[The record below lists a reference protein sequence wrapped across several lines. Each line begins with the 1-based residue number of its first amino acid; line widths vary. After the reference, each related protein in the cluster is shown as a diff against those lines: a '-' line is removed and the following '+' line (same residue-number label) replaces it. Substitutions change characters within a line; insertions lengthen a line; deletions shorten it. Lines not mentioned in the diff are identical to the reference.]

1 MVHCKLT
8 FDGLMSALFDHI
20 REKDREVIECVFCGP
35 EGQEAGRLVHEGA
48 SADYVAPPLR
58 ELVRAALS
66 ADAVMAVIAH
76 NHPGGTPHPSD
87 ADYAFTRR
95 LADLFAALDIR
106 LHDHLILTVRTTFSF
121 REQGLL

>member
-1 MVHCKLT
+1 MVHCKMP
-8 FDGLMSALFDHI
+8 FAGLMSALFDHL
-20 REKDREVIECVFCGP
+20 RDNDREVMECVFFGP

-48 SADYVAPPLR
+48 SPDYVAPPLR

-66 ADAVMAVIAH
+66 ADALMAVIAH

-95 LADLFAALDIR
+95 LGDVFAALDIR
-106 LHDHLILTVRTTFSF
+106 LHDHLILTARTTFSF

>member
-1 MVHCKLT
+1 MVHCKMPIA
-8 FDGLMSALFDHI
+8 GLMSALNDHH
-20 REKDREVIECVFCGP
+20 RDNDREEKECDIFGP

-48 SADYVAPPLR
+48 SPDYVAPPLR

-66 ADAVMAVIAH
+66 ADALMAVIAH

-95 LADLFAALDIR
+95 LGDVFAALDIR
-106 LHDHLILTVRTTFSF
+106 LHDHLILTARTTFSF